1 MLSLAQV
8 SERVKVARKFLSNS
22 SPKISRFSYC
32 PPRSCFAMHS
42 ESDNKILFTLIIC
55 AMTQEHL
62 TNNVSQKSPMKVGI
76 LGFGGLGQAA
86 ARILAAKREMIWV
99 AIADKQGYAYNLA
112 GLDPDQCIA
121 AYHQQGSVGY
131 LEAGGVLSHRSIEEL
146 ISHAQ
151 VDGYF
156 LALPNLP
163 NTFMASVAK
172 QFIASG
178 WRGVLVD
185 AIKRT
190 SAVEQLLALRG
201 DLSAAGITYMTGC
214 GATPGLL
221 TAAAALAAQSYMEI
235 HSVKITFGVGIANW
249 EAYRATIREDIAHI
263 PGYTVDRA
271 MAMTDEE
278 VAALLDR
285 TEGKITLEN
294 MEHADDI
301 MLELAGICPR
311 DRVTVGGV
319 VDTRHAKKPLSTNV
333 QITGRTFE
341 GKISTHTFILGD
353 ETSMAANVCG
363 PAFGYLKAGINLQR
377 RGIYGLF
384 TAAEIMPLF
393 VQ

>member
-1 MLSLAQV
+1 
-8 SERVKVARKFLSNS
+8 
-22 SPKISRFSYC
+22 
-32 PPRSCFAMHS
+32 
-42 ESDNKILFTLIIC
+42 
-55 AMTQEHL
+55 MTQEHP
-62 TNNVSQKSPMKVGI
+62 TNQIEAGSPMRVGL

-86 ARILAAKREMIWV
+86 ARILAAKSEMIWV
-99 AIADKQGYAYNLA
+99 AAADKQGYAYNPE

-131 LEAGGVLSHRSIEEL
+131 LDPVGTLSTDSIGEL
-146 ISHAQ
+146 ISSAQ

-163 NTFMASVAK
+163 NTFMASVAR

-185 AIKRT
+185 ALKRT
-190 SAVEQLLALRG
+190 SAVEQLLEIKEELG
-201 DLSAAGITYMTGC
+201 AAGITYMTGC

-221 TAAAALAAQSYMEI
+221 TAAAALAAQSYTEI

-249 EAYRATIREDIAHI
+249 EAYRATIREDIAHM

-271 MAMTDEE
+271 MAMSDAE
-278 VAALLDR
+278 VEALLDR
-285 TEGKITLEN
+285 TDGKITLEN

-301 MLELAGICPR
+301 MLELAGICSR

-319 VDTRHAKKPLSTNV
+319 VDTRNPKKPLSTNV
-333 QITGRTFE
+333 QITGRTFD
-341 GKISTHTFILGD
+341 GKISTHTFTLGD

-363 PAFGYLKAGINLQR
+363 PAFGYLKAGMNLHK
-377 RGIYGLF
+377 RGISGLL
-384 TAAEIMPLF
+384 TAAEVMPHF
-393 VQ
+393 VK